1 MKWCLRS
8 RLASRYLVKAAE
20 IRVDF
25 RDYESIPDVY
35 HKYKKTIVLFPALQG
50 EEYNWEKLLQ
60 FDTICEHNLIISC
73 VDVETMAKAK
83 RYGFRFMLAS
93 EAHSGW
99 DLKMLQDFGA
109 EYAYVGIPLFFN
121 LKRIRENEAYTIK
134 LRAIPT
140 VSYNHHYP
148 YSSGIC
154 GQWIRPE
161 DVEAYEDYIDIMEFE
176 FCEVTREETLFK
188 IYAEQKEWSTRLDI
202 LVEDLGSS
210 ALNRMIPD
218 SLVEARLECNHRCM
232 NGGTCHLCETV
243 LKMTEEDFVEK
254 IHKVIPKQN

>member
-8 RLASRYLVKAAE
+8 RLASRYLIKADE

-35 HKYKKTIVLFPALQG
+35 HKYKRTIILFPALQN
-50 EEYNWEKLLQ
+50 EEYDWNKLLQ

-73 VDVETMAKAK
+73 LTTEIMSMAKNL
-83 RYGFRFMLAS
+83 GLRFMLAS

-121 LKRIRENEAYTIK
+121 LKRIRDNGAYTIK

-140 VSYNHHYP
+140 VAYNHHYP
-148 YSSGIC
+148 YTSGIC

-161 DVEAYEDYIDIMEFE
+161 DVEAYEDYIDVMEFE
-176 FCEVTREETLFK
+176 FCDVPREETLFK
-188 IYAEQKEWSTRLDI
+188 VYAEQKEWNTRLDI
-202 LVEDLGSS
+202 LIEDLGSA
-210 ALNRMIPD
+210 ALNRMIPET
-218 SLVEARLECNHRCM
+218 LVETRLECGQRCM
-232 NGGTCHLCETV
+232 NGGSCHLCSSILRT
-243 LKMTEEDFVEK
+243 TEEDFIKK
-254 IHKVIPKQN
+254 IRDVVPKKI

>member
-1 MKWCLRS
+1 MRWCLRS
-8 RLASRYLVKAAE
+8 RVADKYLKKADE

-25 RDYESIPDVY
+25 RDYESIPDIY
-35 HKYKKTIVLFPALQG
+35 HKYEKTIVLFPPLQN
-50 EEYNWEKLLQ
+50 EEYNWNKLKQ
-60 FDTICEHNLIISC
+60 FDGICEHNLIISC
-73 VDVETMAKAK
+73 LDTQTMTLAKQ
-83 RYGFRFMLAS
+83 YGFRFMLAA

-99 DLKMLQDFGA
+99 DLKMLEEFGA

-121 LKRIRENEAYTIK
+121 LKRVVKNGDYHIK

-140 VSYNHHYP
+140 VSFNHHYP
-148 YSSGIC
+148 YPSGVC

-161 DVEAYEDYIDIMEFE
+161 DIEAYEPYIDIMEFE
-176 FCEVTREETLFK
+176 FCEVTREETLYK
-188 IYAEQKEWSTRLDI
+188 VYAEQKEWSTRLDI

-232 NGGTCHLCETV
+232 NGGACHLCETV
-243 LKMTEEDFVEK
+243 LKMTEEGFLNK
-254 IHKVIPKQN
+254 IKRISR

>member
-1 MKWCLRS
+1 
-8 RLASRYLVKAAE
+8 
-20 IRVDF
+20 
-25 RDYESIPDVY
+25 
-35 HKYKKTIVLFPALQG
+35 VLFPALQG

-73 VDVETMAKAK
+73 LDVETMAKAK
-83 RYGFRFMLAS
+83 QYGFRFMLAS

-121 LKRIRENEAYTIK
+121 LKRIRDNEAYTIK

-148 YSSGIC
+148 YSSGVC

-176 FCEVTREETLFK
+176 FCEVPREETLFK
-188 IYAEQKEWSTRLDI
+188 VYAEQKEWSTRLDI

-210 ALNRMIPD
+210 ALNRMIPEN
-218 SLVEARLECNHRCM
+218 LVEARLQCNHRCM
-232 NGGTCHLCETV
+232 NGGTCHICETV
-243 LKMTEEDFVEK
+243 LKMTEEGFIEK
-254 IHKVIPKQN
+254 IHKLIPKQD